1 MLRIDVRFDA
11 SKKVS
16 AKIQQALRTEIEK
29 EILSNY
35 KRGVVRVGKGS
46 SAEVSITG
54 VDDEEKKAILQ
65 RLEDIWMSDNWLPS

>member
-16 AKIQQALRTEIEK
+16 AKIQQALRNEIEK

-35 KRGVVRVGKGS
+35 ERGVVSVGKGS

-65 RLEDIWMSDNWLPS
+65 RLEDIWMSDSWLPS

>member
-35 KRGVVRVGKGS
+35 ERGVVSVGKGS

-65 RLEDIWMSDNWLPS
+65 RLEDIWMSDSWLPS

>member
-1 MLRIDVRFDA
+1 MLRIDVQLDA
-11 SKKVS
+11 SNKVS
-16 AKIQQALRTEIEK
+16 AKIQQALRTKIER

-35 KRGVVRVGKGS
+35 ERGVVRVGKGS